1 MIQFSGDETDGLYNL
16 SSGEESQSSQQMRST
31 SCFSDVLAALKD
43 QLSPI

>member
-31 SCFSDVLAALKD
+31 SCFNDVTVSQKD